1 MNKNKKL
8 RLSRKESLED
18 QFLKLLKKDEKFRLA
33 IASYLGYNKISEK
46 LDKYD
51 KKFNS
56 ILEEIKLLREDQNKL
71 WENQNRLWEEVR
83 SLREDMIKGFEL
95 VERHI
100 SALGARWG
108 LMSEEAF
115 REGLKGLLEK
125 ELGLKV
131 EGWLQHDDKGIVY
144 GYPSNVEIDI
154 SVKDKKQF

>member
-1 MNKNKKL
+1 
-8 RLSRKESLED
+8 
-18 QFLKLLKKDEKFRLA
+18 
-33 IASYLGYNKISEK
+33 
-46 LDKYD
+46 
-51 KKFNS
+51 
-56 ILEEIKLLREDQNKL
+56 
-71 WENQNRLWEEVR
+71 
-83 SLREDMIKGFEL
+83 MIKGFEL